1 MTILEFRHL
10 KYFIAV
16 AEELHF
22 GRAAQRLQIAQPP
35 LSYQIKQLET
45 EIDAL
50 LFYRTK
56 QKVELTEAGRVFL
69 ERAYEIVNRVDLSC
83 DEVRRIHHG
92 EGGQLILAFTGSMAF
107 DPLPSLVRSF
117 QEKFPNI
124 NIILRQFTTT
134 EQIEALEERTIHAGF
149 LIPPIDSDLLNLE
162 IVREE
167 PFVACV
173 PNTHPLASYKGAI
186 DLSQLANDLFVMTP
200 RNAGS
205 GYYDTIISLCQH
217 SGFSPQKTQEAVE
230 LPTAISFVAAG
241 IGVAILPSSIQFLKN
256 DQIVYLPLKK
266 TYTNYKFAIAWNK
279 QETSPVVDSF
289 ISFLKEYFNINL
301 PNR

>member
-1 MTILEFRHL
+1 MELRHF

-35 LSYQIKQLET
+35 LSYQIKQLES

-50 LFYRTK
+50 LFQRTK
-56 QKVELTEAGRVFL
+56 QKVELTEAGKVFL
-69 ERAYEIVNRVDLSC
+69 ERAYEIVNRVDLAC
-83 DEVRRIHHG
+83 EEARRIHHG
-92 EGGQLILAFTGSMAF
+92 EGGQLILAFSGSIAF
-107 DPLPSLVRSF
+107 ETLPSLVRSF
-117 QEKFPNI
+117 QEKYPNI
-124 NIILRQFTTT
+124 SIILRHYTTT
-134 EQIEALEERTIHAGF
+134 EQIEALQERSIHAGF
-149 LIPPIDSDLLNLE
+149 LIPPVDSNLLNVE
-162 IVREE
+162 IIKEE

-173 PNTHPLASYKGAI
+173 PNTHPLASHKGPI
-186 DLSQLANDLFVMTP
+186 DLSLLANDLFVMTP
-200 RNAGS
+200 RHAGI

-217 SGFSPQKTQEAVE
+217 SGFSPQKTQEASE

-266 TYTNYKFAIAWNK
+266 TFTNYKFALAWNK
-279 QETSPVVDSF
+279 EESSPVVVSF
-289 ISFLKEYFNINL
+289 ISFLKEYFNIEL
-301 PNR
+301 A